1 MFLHGMTYSGHPA
14 ASAAALANIALME
27 AEDIPKRVQTT
38 GKRFENNLH
47 KLAALELVGEVR
59 GSHFMM
65 GIEFVKDKATKTPFE
80 PEDKIGL
87 QIARAAQRR
96 GLIVRPLGNIAILS
110 PTLIMD
116 EAMIDD
122 ISVIMSDSIKE
133 VQSAL

>member
-1 MFLHGMTYSGHPA
+1 M
-14 ASAAALANIALME
+14 
-27 AEDIPKRVQTT
+27 D
-38 GKRFENNLH
+38 
-47 KLAALELVGEVR
+47 LVGEVR

-65 GIEFVKDKATKTPFE
+65 GIEFVKEKTSKTPFE

-87 QIARAAQRR
+87 KIARAAQRR

-116 EAMIDD
+116 EEMIDEVVD
-122 ISVIMSDSIKE
+122 IMSNSIRE